1 MIPIFASFSFEGVER
16 WQIWFDNPNKAAI
29 LFAEMVIIGVWL
41 AQHRKS
47 IWFSIGYVVAN
58 AAAFAL
64 LHTMSRGGLLA
75 CGVGIAFVLRKCWPK
90 KRLMLFV
97 LSLVLLSVAA
107 IHLKVHRRC
116 LHGVVE
122 EDASIKNRIIM
133 WSCAPAMFR
142 AAPMGW
148 GIGNSGVTYMKWF
161 QTTDR
166 RERYRTLVNS
176 HLTWLV
182 ELGWGIGFIYLW
194 GWFSLFWIAWKIM
207 SLTDRG
213 LSLGLI
219 ACLFTGGIFSSVLE
233 TVWLWILP
241 ILILGLSSVKMQW
254 HGVQFVKIFFISAFA
269 VLLVMCGFVSL
280 SVLNGYTVRKLQDS
294 VRCGN
299 GDPVICLFPDSDVL
313 GGELYMREFRDVLEN
328 HSGTVAVIS
337 DINNIPKNT
346 DIIVLAGKQ
355 CLKINDILKSYTS
368 VKLLLI
374 SPPFELC
381 GHLMGKIKEASCK
394 VRVLIGEFS
403 NAFFEDANN
412 NVIIVP
418 GVNRYIPRW
427 TEYIFDW

>member
-1 MIPIFASFSFEGVER
+1 
-16 WQIWFDNPNKAAI
+16 
-29 LFAEMVIIGVWL
+29 
-41 AQHRKS
+41 
-47 IWFSIGYVVAN
+47 
-58 AAAFAL
+58 
-64 LHTMSRGGLLA
+64 
-75 CGVGIAFVLRKCWPK
+75 
-90 KRLMLFV
+90 
-97 LSLVLLSVAA
+97 
-107 IHLKVHRRC
+107 
-116 LHGVVE
+116 
-122 EDASIKNRIIM
+122 
-133 WSCAPAMFR
+133 MFR

-166 RERYRTLVNS
+166 SERYRTLVNS

-213 LSLGLI
+213 LSFGLI

-254 HGVQFVKIFFISAFA
+254 HGVQFGKIFSISAFA
-269 VLLVMCGFVSL
+269 VLLAMCGFVSL
-280 SVLNGYTVRKLQDS
+280 SVLNGSTVRKLQDS

-355 CLKINDILKSYTS
+355 CIKINDILKSYTS

-374 SPPFELC
+374 SPPIEFC

-403 NAFFEDANN
+403 NALFEDANN
-412 NVIIVP
+412 NVIMVP
-418 GVNRYIPRW
+418 GVNRYIPLR

>member
-1 MIPIFASFSFEGVER
+1 MIPIFGSFSFEGVER

-161 QTTDR
+161 QATDR
-166 RERYRTLVNS
+166 SERYRTLVNS

-254 HGVQFVKIFFISAFA
+254 HRVQFGKIFFISAFA
-269 VLLVMCGFVSL
+269 VLLAMCGFVSL
-280 SVLNGYTVRKLQDS
+280 SVLNGSTVRKLQDS

-328 HSGTVAVIS
+328 HSGTVVVIS

-355 CLKINDILKSYTS
+355 CIKINDILKSYTS

-381 GHLMGKIKEASCK
+381 GNLMGKIKEASCK

-403 NAFFEDANN
+403 NALFEDANN
-412 NVIIVP
+412 NVIMVP